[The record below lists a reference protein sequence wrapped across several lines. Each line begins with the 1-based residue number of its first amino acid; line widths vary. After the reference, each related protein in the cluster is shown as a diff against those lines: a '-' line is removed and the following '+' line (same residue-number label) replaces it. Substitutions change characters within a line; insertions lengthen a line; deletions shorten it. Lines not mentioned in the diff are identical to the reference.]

1 MNEYELYQALG
12 LDSDVGL
19 LEHFPRRYQSLIPTK
34 DTKNLVPDQEV
45 IIFGEIKSLSFIQ
58 KPLSIIRF
66 YLENENGSFNMAIYG
81 QRFYQGLLHKGKK
94 ILAISKYKAKTRS
107 FIVKSI
113 LNEDS
118 PYLHSGIKPIY
129 SLPKNVQQS
138 YFNFTISRILSTR
151 SQYIFDVVPPIFIDK
166 YKLEHRANALKY
178 IHQPQS
184 KEELDRGLRTLK
196 YEEALR
202 YCTETLI
209 IKERRAKIKKLTTK
223 KIPFKDV
230 TTFIKDLP
238 YQLTNDQL
246 SSIKEIVAD
255 LNSDHVMYRL
265 LQGDVGTGK
274 TLVALLA
281 LYANYLRGDQGALLA
296 PTQILASQHYNSALK
311 LFKECGMKI
320 VLLTNKAKIR
330 EKREILQG
338 LDDGSIDIIIGTHA
352 ILSEKLR
359 YKRLALAII
368 DEQQNFGVKQRNDLI
383 NKGLNTDLLMMTA
396 TPIPRTLT
404 KVMNSDMDVSTLHT
418 FPNSKRNVRTIVC
431 QSTDTYIDRAIR
443 RALEIKRQVFVVAPK
458 IIDTDSGQKEA
469 VQTIYSRMVREYG
482 DHNVALLHG
491 RMKEEVKNE
500 VYQRFLSGECLILV
514 ATSIIEVG
522 LDVQKACLMIIYSA
536 NTFGLSSLHQ
546 LRGRIGR
553 SGDNALAILVY
564 DGDDEEAAN
573 GLKYLARNDDG
584 FSISSYDL
592 QHRGSGSLTGNNQ
605 SGDSELKVANF
616 IEDEK
621 IFQTALSDASRIIN
635 NLQDSAFNLYY
646 LDLIKRL
653 DTNKVD

>member
-12 LDSDVGL
+12 IDSDIGL
-19 LEHFPRRYQSLIPTK
+19 LEHFPRRYQSLIPTA
-34 DTKNLVPDQEV
+34 DTKNLQDEQEV
-45 IIFGEIKSLSFIQ
+45 IIFGEIKSLSCIQ

-66 YLENENGSFNMAIYG
+66 YLENENGNFNLAIYG
-81 QRFYQGLLHKGKK
+81 QKFYQGILHKGKR
-94 ILAISKYKAKTRS
+94 ILAITKYKAKTKS
-107 FIVKSI
+107 FVVKSI

-118 PYLHSGIKPIY
+118 PYLKSGIKPIY
-129 SLPKNVQQS
+129 SLPKNVQLS
-138 YFNFTISRILSTR
+138 YFTFTVNRILTTR
-151 SQYIFDVVPPIFIDK
+151 SQYIFNIVPPTFIEK
-166 YKLEHRANALKY
+166 YKLEDRVNALKY

-184 KEELDRGLRTLK
+184 KEELERGLRTLK

-209 IKERRAKIKKLTTK
+209 LKKRRSSIKKLTTS
-223 KIPFKDV
+223 KIPKEKV
-230 TTFIKDLP
+230 GEFISTLP
-238 YQLTNDQL
+238 YQLTDDQL
-246 SSIKEIVAD
+246 KSIEEIVTD
-255 LNSDHVMYRL
+255 LNSDTVMYRL

-274 TLVALLA
+274 TLVALLS

-296 PTQILASQHYNSALK
+296 PTQILASQHYKSALK
-311 LFKECGMKI
+311 LFKDLNIKI
-320 VLLTNKAKIR
+320 AFLTTKSKTR
-330 EKREILQG
+330 EKREILAG
-338 LDDGSIDIIIGTHA
+338 LADGSIDIIVGTHS
-352 ILSEKLR
+352 ILGEKLV
-359 YKRLALAII
+359 YKSLALAII

-418 FPNSKRNVRTIVC
+418 FPTSKRNVKTVVL
-431 QSTDTYIDRAIR
+431 QSNDTYIDRAIK

-458 IIDTDSGQKEA
+458 IIDTESGQKEA
-469 VQTIYSRMVREYG
+469 VQTIYSKMVRDYG
-482 DHNVALLHG
+482 DRNVALLHG

-500 VYQRFLSGECLILV
+500 VYQRFLNGECLILV

-522 LDVQKACLMIIYSA
+522 LDVQRACLMIIYSA

-564 DGDDEEAAN
+564 DGDDEEAESA
-573 GLKYLARNDDG
+573 LRYLASNDDG

-616 IEDEK
+616 VKDER
-621 IFQTALSDASRIIN
+621 IFKTALSDASYILE
-635 NLQDSAFNLYY
+635 NLGESTFNLYY
-646 LDLIKRL
+646 LDILKRL
-653 DTNKVD
+653 DTYKID